1 MSTPSS
7 NSSSIPIHTNCAS
20 YKIRSTTASSRKP
33 GQVECELDP
42 VAEGSL
48 TAHTGDI
55 VRPTSLGARHSTV
68 LAPTSTSRQLRDL
81 LDSFNRFAQGKSG
94 ISASSERIIKTVL
107 IFIGKPGCKAECAE
121 FSGVGPNEYEL
132 LEQFFDE
139 SGLKPKLSYIT
150 EESTLIVEMPSA
162 IHEAALV
169 PLNDALICFFNSIDF
184 DSSIVNVR
192 VLCNTETSSINHTIP
207 DLRVSLQGMMDT
219 EKEVFVSVLG
229 ETTFSQH
236 RRSVLKKFRNAI
248 ALNPGLLMA
257 IMAEIQ
263 EINAYRSPTKKS
275 CAAAML
281 REKSPRSS
289 NAFNAAT
296 GTLPALHN
304 PVKVEGHTWCSI
316 GSIAFKVWVRGM
328 QPIDIDTTDRNLV
341 ACGTLY
347 PVEDM
352 GAAHAMIQKGV
363 REIREQLIRLYQ
375 KYEPGI
381 DADAMRAPPFIL
393 RNNKIVTAIAGSMSE
408 TAHRRYTAWY
418 TQNHLAELAKHD
430 AYAAHIYSQGIPVFH
445 MTLRPRVKLG
455 SRIPGRASLPHD
467 RAQKDSGSK
476 LIENPDENPTLQM
489 SLRPRT
495 KPNHGR
501 GTRGRGG
508 TTRGHAAPTRGV
520 NRTLQHRPNQLSS
533 IETQLMQSVKDL
545 QGRNRVFG
553 TLLTIDELLDP
564 AEEKDKGE
572 FSTCDGGESSIADEV
587 CREIL
592 VANGGVIEVDS
603 DDDKMGPSVTRNDVL
618 DLCQQLE
625 AACMQYGDPQI
636 SLDSSSQLRNF
647 RANLR
652 REELH
657 NAKQT
662 CLEQFYVPV

>member
-94 ISASSERIIKTVL
+94 ISASS
-107 IFIGKPGCKAECAE
+107 CKAECAE

-184 DSSIVNVR
+184 DSSIVN
-192 VLCNTETSSINHTIP
+192 
-207 DLRVSLQGMMDT
+207 GMMDT

-316 GSIAFKVWVRGM
+316 GSIAFKVW
-328 QPIDIDTTDRNLV
+328 
-341 ACGTLY
+341 TLY

-520 NRTLQHRPNQLSS
+520 MRTHY
-533 IETQLMQSVKDL
+533 
-545 QGRNRVFG
+545 FG
-553 TLLTIDELLDP
+553 IYSGTT
-564 AEEKDKGE
+564 
-572 FSTCDGGESSIADEV
+572 
-587 CREIL
+587 
-592 VANGGVIEVDS
+592 
-603 DDDKMGPSVTRNDVL
+603 
-618 DLCQQLE
+618 
-625 AACMQYGDPQI
+625 
-636 SLDSSSQLRNF
+636 
-647 RANLR
+647 
-652 REELH
+652 
-657 NAKQT
+657 
-662 CLEQFYVPV
+662 